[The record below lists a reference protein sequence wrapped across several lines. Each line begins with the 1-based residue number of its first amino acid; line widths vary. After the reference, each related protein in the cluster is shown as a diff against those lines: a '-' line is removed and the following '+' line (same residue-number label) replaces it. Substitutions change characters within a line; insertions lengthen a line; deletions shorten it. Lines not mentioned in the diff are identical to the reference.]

1 MIGSVFGSGKG
12 CAVSSTVI
20 QWFPGHMAKTRRRMA
35 ELLPEVD
42 IVLEILDARIPLS
55 SRNPDIRAILG
66 DKPSL
71 ILLNKSSLADPSVTA
86 EWTAWFAGH
95 EKTPCLAIDCKT
107 GEHIDRIVPAIREAL
122 AEKLERYRQKGM
134 EGRRLKAMAAGIPN
148 VGKSSLINRL
158 CGAKKAKVEDRPG
171 VTMDKQWVSA
181 GGGLDL
187 LDMPGVLWPKFD
199 DRVTGENLALTGAI
213 RDRILDV
220 EELAVILTDR
230 LRRTYP
236 DLLLARYRLDEAA
249 LDAEAPALFE
259 MIGRKRGFVVRG
271 GEVDDLRTAT
281 MLLDEFRA
289 AVPGRMSLERPP
301 EGGKE

>member
-1 MIGSVFGSGKG
+1 
-12 CAVSSTVI
+12 
-20 QWFPGHMAKTRRRMA
+20 MAKTRRRMA

-86 EWTAWFAGH
+86 EWTASFAGH
-95 EKTPCLAIDCKT
+95 DKTPCLAIDCKT

-158 CGAKKAKVEDRPG
+158 CGAKKATVEDRPG
-171 VTMDKQWVSA
+171 VTMDKQWV
-181 GGGLDL
+181 
-187 LDMPGVLWPKFD
+187 
-199 DRVTGENLALTGAI
+199 
-213 RDRILDV
+213 
-220 EELAVILTDR
+220 
-230 LRRTYP
+230 
-236 DLLLARYRLDEAA
+236 AA
-249 LDAEAPALFE
+249 
-259 MIGRKRGFVVRG
+259 
-271 GEVDDLRTAT
+271 
-281 MLLDEFRA
+281 
-289 AVPGRMSLERPP
+289 
-301 EGGKE
+301 